1 MIIIGLGNP
10 GKRYADTRHSVGYMF
25 IDFLSKSF
33 EAHPSSEILL
43 HKTDCFMNISGS
55 YVQKV
60 LKQKKDM
67 PLDQLYIAHDDL
79 DIPLG
84 KFKITYAKGPKVHN
98 GISSVERAL
107 GTSDFWRIRIGI
119 DNRTNE
125 PTSLP
130 GEGYVL
136 SPFSEKER
144 SLLVDVFGTI
154 AKTIGEL

>member
-1 MIIIGLGNP
+1 MIIVGLGNP
-10 GKRYADTRHSVGYMF
+10 GARYAQTRHSVGYLL
-25 IDFLSKSF
+25 IDYLQSIN
-33 EAHPSSEILL
+33 HPTSTLY
-43 HKTDCFMNISGS
+43 KTDCFMNLSGTF
-55 YVQKV
+55 VQKI
-60 LKQKKDM
+60 LKQKKDL

-84 KFKITYAKGPKVHN
+84 KYKITYAKGPKAHN
-98 GISSVERAL
+98 GITSIERAL
-107 GTSDFWRIRIGI
+107 GTADFWRIRIGV
-119 DNRTNE
+119 DNRIHE

-144 SLLVDVFGTI
+144 SLLSDVFGTI

>member
-1 MIIIGLGNP
+1 M
-10 GKRYADTRHSVGYMF
+10 
-25 IDFLSKSF
+25 
-33 EAHPSSEILL
+33 E
-43 HKTDCFMNISGS
+43 
-55 YVQKV
+55 KV

-67 PLDQLYIAHDDL
+67 SLDQLYIAHDDL

-98 GISSVERAL
+98 GITSIERSL
-107 GTSDFWRIRIGI
+107 GSTGFWRIRIGI
-119 DNRTNE
+119 DNRMNE

>member
-10 GKRYADTRHSVGYMF
+10 GKRYAETRHSVGYML
-25 IDFLSKSF
+25 IDFLKRNRQPATGNRQLF
-33 EAHPSSEILL
+33 
-43 HKTDCFMNISGS
+43 KTDCFMNVSGS

-60 LKQKKDM
+60 LKQKKDI
-67 PLDQLYIAHDDL
+67 PLEQLYIAHDDL

-107 GTSDFWRIRIGI
+107 GTTDFWRIRIGV
-119 DNRTNE
+119 DNRMNE

-136 SPFSEKER
+136 SSFSEKER

-154 AKTIGEL
+154 AKTIGDL